1 MNYVTNTFLLVRSS
15 KRSKK
20 NYCVFARSMPKS
32 KQKPATKNFVGFH
45 NHFPPLTMIKR
56 TIRSLQVICS
66 FRSMEVISQTRSI
79 SLPLTANIFDFTA
92 QEPFGSAP
100 QCSCLRLSFV
110 IHMCIENCVG
120 KSAVVRT
127 CVNDYLIWNKVF
139 RPQMCRVFVSC
150 ADFEVILIW
159 RRLVKL
165 FVIVVSP
172 FKRRERQTTSSITGQ
187 TLLWKLWLL
196 TYGLTTRVPLATLI
210 LDV

>member
-1 MNYVTNTFLLVRSS
+1 MFLH
-15 KRSKK
+15 
-20 NYCVFARSMPKS
+20 CQCQKS
-32 KQKPATKNFVGFH
+32 EQKPTTKNFVGFH
-45 NHFPPLTMIKR
+45 NHSPSLTMSKR
-56 TIRSLQVICS
+56 TIRSLQVICP
-66 FRSMEVISQTRSI
+66 FRSIQVISRDKIYFTSFDSKHFWLYSTRAFGI
-79 SLPLTANIFDFTA
+79 SA
-92 QEPFGSAP
+92 
-100 QCSCLRLSFV
+100 CSCLRLSFV

-150 ADFEVILIW
+150 ADFEAILIW